1 MTEHGYSSRDSY
13 RMELCMEEMVAY
25 AMASQKDPNIEI
37 QIIVRLSDDELRFE
51 MLDNGACI
59 SLHESEETQTLVTNN
74 YEVLERMAK
83 TIEYQYILN
92 MNYTAIT
99 L

>member
-1 MTEHGYSSRDSY
+1 
-13 RMELCMEEMVAY
+13 
-25 AMASQKDPNIEI
+25 
-37 QIIVRLSDDELRFE
+37 
-51 MLDNGACI
+51 
-59 SLHESEETQTLVTNN
+59 LVTNN
-74 YEVLERMAK
+74 YEVLERTAK